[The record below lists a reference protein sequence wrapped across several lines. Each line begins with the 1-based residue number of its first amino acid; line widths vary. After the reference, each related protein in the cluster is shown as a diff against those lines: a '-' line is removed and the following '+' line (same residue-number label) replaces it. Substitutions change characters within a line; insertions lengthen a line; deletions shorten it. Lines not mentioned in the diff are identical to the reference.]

1 MTEPEPRQA
10 KCSIGYPAKRITLH
24 FEPVTPPSGP
34 VNDGPLIRVR
44 HPVAAQ
50 PVRAEVEAPLAPA
63 EDGGPLLGTLRGL
76 VGKVSE
82 CEQLLGRPALAVN
95 GDHSGVAGGKAVV
108 SVSPSGPTDPA
119 GAVETCKRV
128 ADALFALVRT
138 IPGAT
143 VRVVSADQPD
153 RPIYEPAA

>member
-1 MTEPEPRQA
+1 MSQTTPRTA
-10 KCSIGYPAKRITLH
+10 RFSIGMPATRATLRL
-24 FEPVTPPSGP
+24 EPVVPPVGP
-34 VNDGPLIRVR
+34 G
-44 HPVAAQ
+44 AAQ